1 MLYIKRCLEEKMSK
15 FIGIGVGPGDPE
27 LLTLKA
33 VKALHQL
40 DILIVP
46 YGRLKGE
53 SEALKIVEGY
63 LKKDINILPKHFPM
77 VQDEAELSPAIESI
91 AQEIRA
97 FIEQGHHVGFI
108 TIGDPMLYST
118 YIYLLKYLLHQVP
131 VMTIPGI
138 ASYSAIASGLN
149 RPLAEGNT
157 PLLVY
162 PCNGEIEVIEKVVLE
177 QDSIV
182 LMKVYKQFDS
192 IIKMLK
198 KHDLMPYSL
207 IASNYGK
214 ENQVIYNHENLF
226 THEKISY
233 FTTII
238 INKGWRL

>member
-1 MLYIKRCLEEKMSK
+1 MSE

-33 VKALHQL
+33 VKALQQL

-53 SEALKIVEGY
+53 SEAFKIVEGY
-63 LKKDINILPKHFPM
+63 LKKDIHILPKHFPM
-77 VQDEAELSPAIESI
+77 VQDEAELSPAIETISL
-91 AQEIRA
+91 EIKGY
-97 FIEQGHHVGFI
+97 IEQGHRVGFI

-131 VMTIPGI
+131 VMTLPGI

-157 PLLVY
+157 PLFIY
-162 PCNGEIEVIEKVVLE
+162 PCNGKIEAIENVVLDH
-177 QDSIV
+177 DSIV
-182 LMKVYKQFDS
+182 LMKVYKQFDA
-192 IIKMLK
+192 IIKMLRT
-198 KHDLMPYSL
+198 HDLMPFSL
-207 IASNYGK
+207 IVSNYGK
-214 ENQVIYNHENLF
+214 ENQVIYQPDDLF

-238 INKGWRL
+238 INKGWQL